1 VHALPFSIA
10 PEDAL
15 QKFTAWARDEQG
27 LTYPLMNPSSA
38 TLSAAYCPVWS
49 FTLNLRFVVTDPATG
64 RQRLDYKPRVLA
76 AAYGRQSIV
85 HLPGLAAYAGYS
97 YRRSLLN
104 AVHNTTLVFLGD
116 DTVPFGPWM
125 LRPMEYMVDGT
136 KTPLEINPDPWNA
149 TRRQALSVV
158 RDEWEALATDEYR
171 QDYASD
177 LKEDRVPKID
187 VQMQVIDSRRVYLP
201 TYLVEYS
208 VLGVPYQAFVSG
220 ADTGAPVAGVSH
232 QLWANPSREQTAS
245 FRQSSQSILTQA
257 FAALQSSTRI
267 LGPRNAGLILISVL
281 QVGAS
286 VLGRLLLRIP
296 VLAAAAALVVGLR
309 KVVLPWWTDRTA
321 AAEWVREREAETRAH
336 RDAAAHLAT
345 DDFVDT
351 TGTAARF
358 YQRNRATILRALSGL
373 DPHHDN
379 PHETG
384 DYDWYADWTEWA
396 RRVYEQE
403 QQQQQQHQQS
413 YQQQSYQQQEQQHQ
427 RQSSR
432 TQRARSKPEYQW
444 DFDPNDPYSVLKIPR
459 TATSQQI
466 SQAFRREM
474 LKYHPDTQTNATAA
488 EKNRAT
494 ERSKFISQ
502 AYQALKKKK

>member
-1 VHALPFSIA
+1 
-10 PEDAL
+10 
-15 QKFTAWARDEQG
+15 
-27 LTYPLMNPSSA
+27 MNPSSA

-49 FTLNLRFVVTDPATG
+49 FTLNLRFVVTDSTTG

-76 AAYGRQSIV
+76 AAYGRQSVV

-116 DTVPFGPWM
+116 ETVPFGPWM
-125 LRPMEYMVDGT
+125 LRPMEYMVDGS
-136 KTPLEINPDPWNA
+136 KTPLQINPDPWNA

-158 RDEWEALATDEYR
+158 RDEWQALAADEYR
-171 QDYASD
+171 QDFASD
-177 LKEDRVPKID
+177 LAEGDVPKID

-208 VLGVPYQAFVSG
+208 VLGIAYQAFVSG

-232 QLWANPSREQTAS
+232 QLWTYPSREQADA
-245 FRQSSQSILTQA
+245 FRQSSQSIIGQA

-267 LGPRNAGLILISVL
+267 LGPRNAGLILISIL
-281 QVGAS
+281 QVAGS

-296 VLAAAAALVVGLR
+296 VIAAGAALFVGLR

-321 AAEWVREREAETRAH
+321 AAEWVREREAETKAH

-358 YQRNRATILRALSGL
+358 YQRNRATILRALSGQ
-373 DPHHDN
+373 DTHQDG

-403 QQQQQQHQQS
+403 QQQHQ
-413 YQQQSYQQQEQQHQ
+413 QQQSYQQQQQQ
-427 RQSSR
+427 QSSR
-432 TQRARSKPEYQW
+432 TQRTRSKPEYQW
-444 DFDPNDPYSVLKIPR
+444 DFDHNDPYSVLKIPR
-459 TATSQQI
+459 TATSQEI

-502 AYQALKKKK
+502 AYQTLKKKK